1 MVWFFVC
8 LIEEKNMS
16 MIVVMLTLVKSSIL
30 YCKVQSFVVTLQKK
44 IREWGMRN
52 GEWDILFKYIFLII
66 ILNCT

>member
-1 MVWFFVC
+1 
-8 LIEEKNMS
+8 